1 MVGGAG
7 VCDGESRDRMTHPCV
22 ALALYEL
29 IGQGLLVNDQ
39 LWLFVLQHALRAR
52 EEIMEVLLIVL
63 TVIAAGAA
71 LVYFMGSPKGMQ
83 FVHKKSVSTIL
94 SDVTARQSV
103 APQAPLDEI
112 YYSLAE
118 ERNNKSKWLADF
130 NYLYV
135 LRDAGCFDPRTAPQP
150 EQFAELMASVEEK
163 IRLHASG
170 VAK

>member
-1 MVGGAG
+1 
-7 VCDGESRDRMTHPCV
+7 
-22 ALALYEL
+22 
-29 IGQGLLVNDQ
+29 
-39 LWLFVLQHALRAR
+39 
-52 EEIMEVLLIVL
+52 MEVLLIVL
-63 TVIAAGAA
+63 AVIAAGAA

-83 FVHKKSVSTIL
+83 LVHKKSVSTIL
-94 SDVTARQSV
+94 NDVTARQSLT
-103 APQAPLDEI
+103 PQTPLDEI